1 MAIDAPR
8 KVGLSTKAQQPKES
22 VLWSIYGEAEKK
34 QIFANSNETKKP
46 YIILHL
52 PAPIFLFPRLSGG
65 SVFGKHEYTPHGT
78 IKII

>member
-34 QIFANSNETKKP
+34 QIFANSNETKKTLHYP
-46 YIILHL
+46 SPSCTYIFI
-52 PAPIFLFPRLSGG
+52 P
-65 SVFGKHEYTPHGT
+65 
-78 IKII
+78 